1 MKHVL
6 AFFGLCSFIIF
17 AGALLR
23 LYWLMWKV
31 AIFTEFRFWETS
43 VVLFVHAAIFTAIAV
58 IDEKITK

>member
-31 AIFTEFRFWETS
+31 AIFTEFRF
-43 VVLFVHAAIFTAIAV
+43 F
-58 IDEKITK
+58 DEKITK